1 MGFKSTMTLHEI
13 TTTQDSERGPSWE
26 NQFFHAFAAGKINL
40 LTPEPQTGPDQ
51 WPYLLAE
58 TAADASEPLAKVL
71 PWLAERG
78 IGLAL
83 NPRKEYPDYVFTY
96 GMLWSFKETGY
107 FFKPIPERTNGSVQF
122 STEAVKL
129 AGPPTEEFLPSY
141 VRKVLRDF
149 FRDQGLLRP
158 RILVMSTE
166 ENIYDLVFS
175 LESLGNPPETEHQG
189 IAEAIGWF
197 LPPHY
202 SLLLINEKG
211 LPAFS
216 DL

>member
-1 MGFKSTMTLHEI
+1 MTLHEI
-13 TTTQDSERGPSWE
+13 SNIADAERGPAWE
-26 NQFFHAFAAGKINL
+26 NQFFQALAAGRINL
-40 LTPEPQTGPDQ
+40 LSEEPQTGPDQ

-58 TAADASEPLAKVL
+58 TSVDATEPVAKVL

-83 NPRKEYPDYVFTY
+83 NPRKEYPDYVFSY
-96 GMLWSFKETGY
+96 GMLWSFKETGF
-107 FFKPIPERTNGSVQF
+107 FFKPTEERKVGAVEF
-122 STEAVKL
+122 STEAVKQS
-129 AGPPTEEFLPSY
+129 GPPTEEFLPSY
-141 VRKVLRDF
+141 VRKILREF

-166 ENIYDLVFS
+166 ENVFDLVFS
-175 LESLGNPPETEHQG
+175 LESLGNPPEPEHQG

-202 SLLLINEKG
+202 SLLLISEKG
-211 LPAFS
+211 LPPFS